1 MAFYFIGLT
10 LATLFVFNT
19 AGLSDNGEING
30 TIGVCYGTD
39 GNNLPTAEEVIAL
52 CKQYDI
58 IQRIRLYDPD
68 LKALQALRD
77 SNIEVMLGIP
87 NPDLESIAKSQDNA
101 STWIA
106 NYVGNYTSIKFRY
119 VAVGNMVKPSDSYA
133 QFLVPAMQNI
143 QNAISAAGLEIKV
156 STSID
161 TNAIGPYDPPSNASF
176 NSAYKPI
183 IEPVI
188 QFLVNNSAPLLLNLI
203 PYFAYI
209 DNINYLAPD
218 FALFKSQSQ
227 ILTDGPLQ
235 YNNFFDA
242 LLDAVYA
249 ALERSNGSSLEIVI
263 SESGWPS
270 AGGTAATIENAE
282 TYISNLIQHVKRGTP
297 RKPERPIE
305 TYIYAMFDEDNKEPE
320 LQKHFGLFLPSK
332 QLKYQFLKKRNK
344 KKRLPVGII
353 VGVCALIFG
362 LGFTLFVLWRKRK
375 EKEQDVLAFNVSL
388 GDEFRNG
395 MGPREFSYDELA
407 KATKN
412 FADEEKLGEGGFGA
426 VYKGLLRDSSTHVAV
441 KRISR
446 GSKQGIK
453 EYESEVKIISCL
465 RQKNLVKLIGWCHDK
480 ELLLAYEFMPNGS
493 LDSHLFKGRSL
504 LSWNLRYK
512 IVQGLASAILY
523 LHEEGNFCV
532 LHRDI
537 KTSNIMLD
545 STFNAKL
552 GDFGL
557 ARLVDSEKGSQTTQL
572 AGTMGYIAPECH
584 TTGKASK
591 ESDVYSFGVVALEI
605 TCGRKSI
612 EYRYDEDENRA
623 PLVVWVWEAYG
634 NQMLLDVVDKKLGNN
649 FNEKEMECLI
659 VVGLWCAHPIR
670 SMRPSIRQALHVL
683 NFEAPLPSLPARM
696 PIPNYDI
703 PGTSTVKTSE
713 PYLSNDLNMS
723 ITIPR

>member
-10 LATLFVFNT
+10 LVTLFVFNT

-30 TIGVCYGTD
+30 TIGVCYGTN

-68 LKALQALRD
+68 LKALQALRG

-87 NPDLESIAKSQDNA
+87 NPDLKSIAKSQDNA
-101 STWIA
+101 NTWIG
-106 NYVGNYTSIKFRY
+106 NNVGNYTSIKFRY
-119 VAVGNMVKPSDSYA
+119 IAVGNIVRPSDSYA

-143 QNAISAAGLEIKV
+143 QNAISAAGLGIKV
-156 STSID
+156 STPID
-161 TNAIGPYDPPSNASF
+161 TSAIGPYYPPSNASF
-176 NSAYKPI
+176 RSEYKPI

-209 DNINYLAPD
+209 DNYNYLIPD

-227 ILTDGPLQ
+227 HLTDGPLQ

-242 LLDAVYA
+242 LLDAIYA

-270 AGGTAATIENAE
+270 AGGTAATIENVE

-572 AGTMGYIAPECH
+572 AGTVGYIAPECH

-634 NQMLLDVVDKKLGNN
+634 NQMLLDVVDKKLGND

-703 PGTSTVKTSE
+703 PVTSTVKTSE

-723 ITIPR
+723 ITFPR

>member
-119 VAVGNMVKPSDSYA
+119 VAVGNMVRPSDSYA

-161 TNAIGPYDPPSNASF
+161 TNAIGPYYPPSNASF
-176 NSAYKPI
+176 NSEYKPI

-209 DNINYLAPD
+209 DNINYLTLD

-227 ILTDGPLQ
+227 PLTDGPLQ

-282 TYISNLIQHVKRGTP
+282 NYISNLIQHVKRGTP

-305 TYIYAMFDEDNKEPE
+305 TYIYSMFDEDNKEPE

-375 EKEQDVLAFNVSL
+375 EKEQDVLAFNVSF

-426 VYKGLLRDSSTHVAV
+426 VYKGFLRDSSTHVAV

-446 GSKQGIK
+446 RSKQGIK

-612 EYRYDEDENRA
+612 EYRYDEDENQA

-696 PIPNYDI
+696 PIPKYDI
-703 PGTSTVKTSE
+703 PGTSTIKTSE
-713 PYLSNDLNMS
+713 PYLTNDLNMS